1 MRVGSGR
8 LYFDPE
14 GTVSILNGAREFG
27 EDRMLSQWH
36 KRAACRGQGPA
47 DFVRGPKSDYGAIR
61 ELCETC
67 PVRPECLDYALGDE
81 SLTGLWG
88 GTTDT
93 ERRMIRRR
101 RVA

>member
-1 MRVGSGR
+1 
-8 LYFDPE
+8 
-14 GTVSILNGAREFG
+14 
-27 EDRMLSQWH
+27 MLSEWH
-36 KRAACRGQGPA
+36 HKAACRGHGPA
-47 DFVRGPKSDYGAIR
+47 DFVRGPKSDYGVIR

-67 PVRPECLDYALGDE
+67 PVRLECLEVALADE

>member
-1 MRVGSGR
+1 
-8 LYFDPE
+8 
-14 GTVSILNGAREFG
+14 
-27 EDRMLSQWH
+27 MLSEWH
-36 KRAACRGQGPA
+36 QNAACRGQGPA
-47 DFVRGPKSDYGAIR
+47 DFVRDPKSDYGAIR

-67 PVRPECLDYALGDE
+67 PVRPECLEFALANE

-88 GTTDT
+88 GTTDA